1 MENVMIG
8 RSSGS
13 VKRAKNRIIKD
24 LRYATGLE
32 NNETNH

>member
-1 MENVMIG
+1 MENVIIG

-13 VKRAKNRIIKD
+13 VKRAKSRTIKD

-32 NNETNH
+32 SNETDH